1 MLSAAVFQELCGSV
15 LYICTSDPVL
25 VSQVNF
31 VADVSL
37 CLDFF
42 FGFFFWFILYMNIQ
56 LF

>member
-1 MLSAAVFQELCGSV
+1 M

-42 FGFFFWFILYMNIQ
+42 GVFFFG
-56 LF
+56 LFCI